1 MATDTERKQYDGVA
15 TNYASV
21 TDLPC
26 SKIEAQLI
34 LAALG
39 DPTGLSVLDLGGGSG
54 LHARRA
60 IDAGAASVDVL
71 DISVEM
77 MRIGADIEK
86 QLGRNESK
94 VRWIAAD
101 LARPLGEQDAAK
113 ELREGGYDIVMA
125 NWLFDH
131 ATSVEDLRAMWGNV
145 VAYLKPGGKFLGVRV
160 QSIRAEYMKEEGK
173 YGCTFTDI
181 KEIPG
186 GLSYKCN
193 CLTQPPF
200 SFDCTSM
207 ADSYT
212 LADVIGKELG
222 LVGFEVVKPEE
233 TEVAKGDVE
242 FWKDFV
248 GDPNLAVIVARKP
261 SVEVS

>member
-1 MATDTERKQYDGVA
+1 MTTTDSERKQYDGVA
-15 TNYASV
+15 SHYASV
-21 TDLPC
+21 SDLPC

-34 LAALG
+34 RTALG
-39 DPTGLSVLDLGGGSG
+39 DCTGQSVLDLGGGSG

-60 IDAGAASVDVL
+60 IDAGAARVDVV

-77 MRIGADIEK
+77 MRIGQDIEK
-86 QLGRNESK
+86 QLGRGEGL

-101 LARPLGEQDAAK
+101 LARPLREQHGAAG
-113 ELREGGYDIVMA
+113 ELREGGYDVVMA

-160 QSIRAEYMKEEGK
+160 QSIRAEYMQYGK
-173 YGCTFTDI
+173 YGCTFTDV

-186 GLSYKCN
+186 GLGYKCN

-207 ADSYT
+207 AETYM
-212 LADVIGKELG
+212 LADGIPKELG

-233 TEVAKGDVE
+233 TEVVKGDVE
-242 FWKDFV
+242 FWRDFTA
-248 GDPNLAVIVARKP
+248 DPNLTVIVARKP
-261 SVEVS
+261 